1 MIYIYLNLTKFG
13 YDFALLVFSKHFQK
27 GRCSQNTKQIESKL
41 WGKKMAEPM
50 TNYGYEKLCA
60 ELKNLKEVERPKIVV
75 EIDVARS
82 HGDLKENAEYHAARE
97 KQAFIEARINELG
110 LMLSQAQVIDP
121 ATLKHDKVS
130 FGSSV
135 KILNLDTDKEFVYT
149 LVGSMESNP
158 SRGLISVSS
167 PIAKALMGKKQG
179 DEVSIMLPSG
189 ENEFEILEV
198 FYKEIVFGD

>member
-1 MIYIYLNLTKFG
+1 M
-13 YDFALLVFSKHFQK
+13 
-27 GRCSQNTKQIESKL
+27 
-41 WGKKMAEPM
+41 EPM
-50 TNYGYEKLCA
+50 TKYGYDKLIS
-60 ELKNLKEVERPKIVV
+60 ELKNLKEVERPKNII
-75 EIDVARS
+75 EIDTARE

-110 LMLSQAQVIDP
+110 LMLANAQVIDP
-121 ATLKHDKVS
+121 ASLPHDKVS

-135 KILNLDTDKEFVYT
+135 KILNLDTEKEFIYT

-158 SRGLISVSS
+158 SKGLISVSS

-179 DEVSIMLPSG
+179 DEVSIMLPNG

-198 FYKEIVFGD
+198 FYKDIVFGE

>member
-1 MIYIYLNLTKFG
+1 M
-13 YDFALLVFSKHFQK
+13 
-27 GRCSQNTKQIESKL
+27 
-41 WGKKMAEPM
+41 GKKMAEPM

>member
-1 MIYIYLNLTKFG
+1 MIK
-13 YDFALLVFSKHFQK
+13 
-27 GRCSQNTKQIESKL
+27 
-41 WGKKMAEPM
+41 EPM

-60 ELKNLKEVERPKIVV
+60 ELKNLKEIERPKIVV

-110 LMLSQAQVIDP
+110 VMLANAQVIDP
-121 ATLKHDKVS
+121 STLSHDKVS

-158 SRGLISVSS
+158 SKGLISVSS
-167 PIAKALMGKKQG
+167 PIAKSLIGKSQG
-179 DEVSIMLPSG
+179 DEITIELPNG

-198 FYKEIVFGD
+198 FYKDIVFED

>member
-1 MIYIYLNLTKFG
+1 MTK
-13 YDFALLVFSKHFQK
+13 
-27 GRCSQNTKQIESKL
+27 
-41 WGKKMAEPM
+41 EPM
-50 TNYGYEKLCA
+50 TNYGYEKLVN

-97 KQAFIEARINELG
+97 KQAFIEARIAELG
-110 LMLSQAQVIDP
+110 AMLSNAQVIDP
-121 ATLKHDKVS
+121 KSLKHDKVS

-135 KILNLDTDKEFVYT
+135 KILNLDTDKEFLYT

-167 PIAKALMGKKQG
+167 PIAKALMGKKVG
-179 DEVSIMLPSG
+179 DEVSITLPSG

-198 FYKEIVFGD
+198 FYKDIVFGE

>member
-1 MIYIYLNLTKFG
+1 M
-13 YDFALLVFSKHFQK
+13 
-27 GRCSQNTKQIESKL
+27 
-41 WGKKMAEPM
+41 
-50 TNYGYEKLCA
+50 
-60 ELKNLKEVERPKIVV
+60 ERPRIVV

-110 LMLSQAQVIDP
+110 QMLANAQIIDP
-121 ATLKHDKVS
+121 ASLPHDKVS

-135 KILNLDTDKEFVYT
+135 KIVNLDTDKEFVYT
-149 LVGSMESNP
+149 LVGSMESDP

-167 PIAKALMGKKQG
+167 PIAKALIGKKEG

-198 FYKEIVFGD
+198 FYREINFKGE

>member
-1 MIYIYLNLTKFG
+1 
-13 YDFALLVFSKHFQK
+13 
-27 GRCSQNTKQIESKL
+27 
-41 WGKKMAEPM
+41 MATEPM
-50 TNYGYEKLCA
+50 TNYGYEKLVA
-60 ELKNLKEVERPKIVV
+60 ELKNLKEVQRPNIVV

-110 LMLSQAQVIDP
+110 LMLANAQVIDP
-121 ATLKHDKVS
+121 STLPHDKIS

-135 KILNLDTDKEFVYT
+135 KILNLDTDKEFIYT

-158 SRGLISVSS
+158 SQGLISVSS

-179 DEVSIMLPSG
+179 DEVSIMLPNG

-198 FYKEIVFGD
+198 FYKDIVF